1 MSGQSGYGRILM
13 NEKYLRI
20 YLQDHLA
27 GSTAGLELARRTRG
41 ANEGTEYGP
50 PLARIADEIE
60 ADRRMLQGIMDD
72 LGFGGDRLKN
82 AGAWALEKAGRLKL
96 NGELTGYSALSRVVE
111 LEGLLTGI
119 TGKWGLWVALLE
131 LAPSEP
137 RLDTERLERL
147 RDRAEEQRA
156 TVEELREKAARE
168 AFAAPQ
174 TYRGLTPLGWSRCP
188 GSPSSRSCAGARSWP
203 GGWVARSGLS
213 GSTRRAA

>member
-1 MSGQSGYGRILM
+1 M
-13 NEKYLRI
+13 NEKYTRI

-60 ADRRMLQGIMDD
+60 ADRRQLQGIMED

-82 AGAWALEKAGRLKL
+82 IGAWGLEKIGRLKM
-96 NGELTGYSALSRVVE
+96 NGQVTGYSPLSRVVE

-119 TGKWGLWVALLE
+119 TGKKGLWLALLQI
-131 LAPSEP
+131 APTEP
-137 RLDTERLERL
+137 RLDSALLERL

-156 TVEELREKAARE
+156 TVEQLRENAARE
-168 AFAAPQ
+168 AFAA
-174 TYRGLTPLGWSRCP
+174 
-188 GSPSSRSCAGARSWP
+188 
-203 GGWVARSGLS
+203 
-213 GSTRRAA
+213 

>member
-1 MSGQSGYGRILM
+1 M

-27 GSTAGLELARRTRG
+27 GATAGLELARRTRG
-41 ANEGTEYGP
+41 ANEGTEYGS

-60 ADRRMLQGIMDD
+60 ADRRHLQGIIED

-82 AGAWALEKAGRLKL
+82 IAAWSLEKVGRLKL
-96 NGELTGYSALSRVVE
+96 NGELTGYSPLSRVVE

-119 TGKWGLWVALLE
+119 TGKKGLWLALLQI
-131 LAPSEP
+131 APSES
-137 RLDTERLERL
+137 RLDAALLERL

-168 AFAAPQ
+168 AFTAQGVRP
-174 TYRGLTPLGWSRCP
+174 LTM
-188 GSPSSRSCAGARSWP
+188 
-203 GGWVARSGLS
+203 
-213 GSTRRAA
+213 

>member
-1 MSGQSGYGRILM
+1 MAIRNGYGRGTM

-50 PLARIADEIE
+50 PLAGIADEIE
-60 ADRRMLQGIMDD
+60 ADRRRLQGIMED

-82 AGAWALEKAGRLKL
+82 AAAWGLEKAGRLKL
-96 NGELTGYSALSRVVE
+96 NGNLTGYSPLSRVVE

-119 TGKWGLWVALLE
+119 TGKKGLWLALLE
-131 LAPSEP
+131 IAP
-137 RLDTERLERL
+137 LERL
-147 RDRAEEQRA
+147 SERAESQRA

-168 AFAAPQ
+168 AFA
-174 TYRGLTPLGWSRCP
+174 
-188 GSPSSRSCAGARSWP
+188 
-203 GGWVARSGLS
+203 
-213 GSTRRAA
+213 